1 MSTPYKKT
9 DFKVG
14 QEVVLGRRQMGRY
27 ENKSLRYVTDTV
39 QKIGRKYITT
49 RLGKFEIDDGRI
61 YEVGNGGFDLFK
73 NMEDYKVNEIC
84 DSIMNDIK
92 RRMDSSYRSENFTP
106 EQVYALADILGIEY
120 KGEDENASEKDEVT
134 ISRYEYDMLLQDS
147 EFLNCLE
154 ACGVDGWYGYG
165 DAYEMFEES
174 EEQEEELR
182 W

>member
-14 QEVVLGRRQMGRY
+14 QEVVLGRRQMGNY

-49 RLGKFEIDDGRI
+49 RLGKFEIDDGWI
-61 YEVGNGGFDLFK
+61 YEVGNDGFDLFK

-92 RRMDSSYRSENFTP
+92 RRIDSSYRSENFTP
-106 EQVYALADILGIEY
+106 EQVYAMAEILGIEY
-120 KGEDENASEKDEVT
+120 KGEDEV
-134 ISRYEYDMLLQDS
+134 
-147 EFLNCLE
+147 
-154 ACGVDGWYGYG
+154 
-165 DAYEMFEES
+165 
-174 EEQEEELR
+174 
-182 W
+182 

>member
-1 MSTPYKKT
+1 MTTYYKKS

-14 QEVVLGRRQMGRY
+14 QEVVLGRRQMGNCWRY

-61 YEVGNGGFDLFK
+61 YEVGNDGFDLFK

-92 RRMDSSYRSENFTP
+92 RRIDSSYRSENLTP

-120 KGEDENASEKDEVT
+120 KGEDEV
-134 ISRYEYDMLLQDS
+134 
-147 EFLNCLE
+147 
-154 ACGVDGWYGYG
+154 
-165 DAYEMFEES
+165 
-174 EEQEEELR
+174 
-182 W
+182 

>member
-14 QEVVLGRRQMGRY
+14 QEVVLGRRQMGNYWRY

-39 QKIGRKYITT
+39 QKIGKKYITT

-61 YEVGNGGFDLFK
+61 YEVGNDGFDLFK

-92 RRMDSSYRSENFTP
+92 RRIDSSYRSENFTP
-106 EQVYALADILGIEY
+106 EQVYAMAEILGIEY
-120 KGEDENASEKDEVT
+120 KGEDENASEKNE
-134 ISRYEYDMLLQDS
+134 
-147 EFLNCLE
+147 
-154 ACGVDGWYGYG
+154 
-165 DAYEMFEES
+165 
-174 EEQEEELR
+174 
-182 W
+182 